1 MYMAFTKPETNVCVA
16 ASSVPHSMV
25 ICSAHYSYNAV
36 TLLVKNLANAP
47 C

>member
-16 ASSVPHSMV
+16 ASSVWLYVQPT
-25 ICSAHYSYNAV
+25 
-36 TLLVKNLANAP
+36 TLTVLSP